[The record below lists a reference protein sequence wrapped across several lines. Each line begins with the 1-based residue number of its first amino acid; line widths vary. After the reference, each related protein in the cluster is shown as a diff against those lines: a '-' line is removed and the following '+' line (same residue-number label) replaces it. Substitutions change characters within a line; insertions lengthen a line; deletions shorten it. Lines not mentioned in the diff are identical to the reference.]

1 MDIFIDTAD
10 LDQIKEAYAWGIVDG
25 VTTNP
30 SLIKKAVDKLKSK
43 GQSTSIAEYIEQIL
57 LTAKGD
63 PVSLEVI
70 GATEEDMYAQGM
82 FLYERFNPVANNV
95 VVKIPV
101 NPDMTGDGKAK
112 SAFDGLKVIKKMA
125 DQGIRI
131 NTTLIFTPEQAM
143 LAAKAGAAFLSPF
156 AGRVDD
162 DLRTRIGKPFQKDD
176 YYAEEGVDGVD
187 DCGIVSGV
195 DLIAGCVDI
204 VETYGFEARV
214 LAASVR
220 NPRQVRECAHV
231 GSHVATLPFE
241 VIRKLI
247 DHPKTVEGMKTFTK
261 DIVPE
266 YASLFK

>member
-10 LDQIKEAYAWGIVDG
+10 LEQIKEAYKWGVVDG

-30 SLIKKAVDKLKSK
+30 SLIKKAVDTMKAK
-43 GQSTSIAEYIEQIL
+43 GQNVSIAEYIEQIL

-70 GATEEDMYAQGM
+70 GSTEKEMYEQGM
-82 FLYERFNPVANNV
+82 ILYERFNPVANNV

-101 NPDMTGDGKAK
+101 NPCLAGDGK
-112 SAFDGLKVIKKMA
+112 STVAFDGLRVIKKLA
-125 DQGIRI
+125 DQGIRV
-131 NTTLIFTPEQAM
+131 NVTLIFTPEQAL
-143 LAAKAGAAFLSPF
+143 LASKAGAAFLSPF

-162 DLRTRIGKPFQKDD
+162 DLRTRIGKPFKKEQ
-176 YYAEEGVDGVD
+176 YFPEEGIDGTD
-187 DCGIVSGV
+187 DNGIVSGV

-231 GSHVATLPFE
+231 GSHVATLPFD
-241 VIRKLI
+241 VIRQLV
-247 DHPKTVEGMKTFTK
+247 DHPKTAEGMRTFTK

-266 YASLFK
+266 YAVLFK